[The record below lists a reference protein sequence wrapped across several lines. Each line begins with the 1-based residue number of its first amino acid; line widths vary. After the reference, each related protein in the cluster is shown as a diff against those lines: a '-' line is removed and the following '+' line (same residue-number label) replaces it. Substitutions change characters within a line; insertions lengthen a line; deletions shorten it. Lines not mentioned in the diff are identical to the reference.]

1 MMTEE
6 ETFTLTLNKNQIS
19 YLVHCIYGM
28 CHYDGINGFWSENG
42 KYNLSPEECTEVN
55 EMLQEKVDNDF

>member
-1 MMTEE
+1 MTEE

-28 CHYDGINGFWSENG
+28 YSYDGSNEFWSENG
-42 KYNLSPEECTEVN
+42 KYNLSPEECTKVN
-55 EMLQEKVDNDF
+55 EMLQGKVNNDF